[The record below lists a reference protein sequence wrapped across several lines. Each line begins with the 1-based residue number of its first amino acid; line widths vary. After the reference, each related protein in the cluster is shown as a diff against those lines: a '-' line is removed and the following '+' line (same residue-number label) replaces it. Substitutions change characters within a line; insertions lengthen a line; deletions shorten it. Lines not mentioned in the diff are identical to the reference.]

1 LATSET
7 PTESAARRA
16 GRRRIVLATGASAAG
31 LTAVLAGA
39 AFALQAVALPRPSP
53 GQLTATGAV
62 RWLTRHDAVESI
74 RLVGRHPVSDLCVNV
89 VVGPLHGLPRHH
101 GSLLITP
108 HGRLVE
114 TRFSAFR
121 VGRRLRHA
129 DRPLAA
135 LQTVLAG
142 CSRALERQIG
152 LLLDV
157 RASVQETKIVRRG
170 AVLLQLGFGRG
181 GGLTLLV
188 RPRTFAP
195 VAIRVALRSWTYL
208 APAERSDLATP
219 LLRLPSKLRRLVTE
233 DL

>member
-1 LATSET
+1 LATIEP
-7 PTESAARRA
+7 PTESGARRA
-16 GRRRIVLATGASAAG
+16 GRRRIVLATVASAAV

-62 RWLTRHDAVESI
+62 RWLTRHDAVEST
-74 RLVGRHPVSDLCVNV
+74 RLVGRHPVSDLCVNA
-89 VVGPLHGLPRHH
+89 VVGPLHGFPRHH
-101 GSLLITP
+101 GSLLITA

-114 TRFSAFR
+114 TGFAAFR
-121 VGRRLRHA
+121 LGPRLRHE

-135 LQTVLAG
+135 LQAVLAG
-142 CSRALERQIG
+142 CPRALESQIG

-157 RASVQETKIVRRG
+157 RASVQEMKVVRRG
-170 AVLLQLGFGRG
+170 ALLLQLGFDRG
-181 GGLTLLV
+181 GLALLV

-195 VAIRVALRSWTYL
+195 VAIRVGHRSWTYL

-219 LLRLPSKLRRLVTE
+219 LLRLPSKLRRVVSE

>member
-1 LATSET
+1 LATIQP
-7 PTESAARRA
+7 PTESAAGRA
-16 GRRRIVLATGASAAG
+16 GHRRIVLATGASAAV

-62 RWLTRHDAVESI
+62 RWLTHHDAVEST
-74 RLVGRHPVSDLCVNV
+74 RLVGRHPVSDLCVNA

-101 GSLLITP
+101 GSLLVTA

-114 TRFSAFR
+114 TGFAAFR
-121 VGRRLRHA
+121 LGRRLRHE

-142 CSRALERQIG
+142 CPRALERQIG

-157 RASVQETKIVRRG
+157 RASVQETKVVRRG
-170 AVLLQLGFGRG
+170 ALLLQLRFDRRS
-181 GGLTLLV
+181 GLALLV

-195 VAIRVALRSWTYL
+195 VAIRVGDRSWTYL

-219 LLRLPSKLRRLVTE
+219 SLRLPSNLRRVVTE